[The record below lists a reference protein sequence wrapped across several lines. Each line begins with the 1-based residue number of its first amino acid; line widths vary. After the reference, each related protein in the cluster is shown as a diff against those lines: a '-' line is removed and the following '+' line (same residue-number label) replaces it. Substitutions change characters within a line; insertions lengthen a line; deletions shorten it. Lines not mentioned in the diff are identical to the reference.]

1 MDVGRAQ
8 RNIVVGREMLHETRS
23 TDSGVSC
30 TEDYEHNTQQRRP
43 PNTLGM
49 TRAQQLKILESS
61 TTVRLCRSE
70 TNIADSPPD
79 VEGAGMRTPR
89 KKSVVY
95 ISYTEH
101 ASQWVRSTLK
111 PMIDSWDIADVM
123 IPERDMVAG
132 KAISNE
138 RRRLI
143 VEADKV
149 IVVVSPDYYDSEW
162 CSYELMHAI
171 QNEPTLSR
179 GRIIPILVDGCKLL
193 PKNMEVVVPLFAH
206 EQDFSQRLRA
216 AIYPQLTP
224 RLSLQ

>member
-1 MDVGRAQ
+1 MDVGGVPHD
-8 RNIVVGREMLHETRS
+8 IVIGREVLHETRS

-30 TEDYEHNTQQRRP
+30 TEYDGERR
-43 PNTLGM
+43 TLGM
-49 TRAQQLKILESS
+49 TRAQQLKILENRAP
-61 TTVRLCRSE
+61 VRLCRSE
-70 TNIADSPPD
+70 TNILDSTPLDDDGTPH
-79 VEGAGMRTPR
+79 TPR
-89 KKSVVY
+89 KKAVIY
-95 ISYTEH
+95 ISYTDH

-111 PMIDSWDIADVM
+111 PMIDSWEVADVM
-123 IPERDMVAG
+123 LPERDMVAG

-143 VEADKV
+143 VEADKI
-149 IVVVSPDYYDSEW
+149 IVVISPDYYNSEW

-179 GRIIPILVDGCKLL
+179 GRIIPILIDGCKLV

-206 EQDFSQRLRA
+206 EADFSQRLRA
-216 AIYPQLTP
+216 AIYPHSTA